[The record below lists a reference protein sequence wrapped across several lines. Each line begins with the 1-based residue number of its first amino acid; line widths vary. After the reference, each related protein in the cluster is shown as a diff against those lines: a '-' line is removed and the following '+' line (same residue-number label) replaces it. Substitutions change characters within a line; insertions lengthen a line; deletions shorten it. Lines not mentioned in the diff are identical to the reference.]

1 MKGILYIQRAPSRLC
16 CFRLLS
22 WGNGRTMAMYTDS
35 RERLADLRGDAL
47 NANHALR
54 SLSHV
59 HSSGGGGPECRRP
72 RKEISFFFQPRCI
85 ISFAIGRPSSGAYS
99 LHIKPFRRR
108 PYLLF
113 FFSFFQLTCLAISF
127 VFNWFS
133 HPANFPSIGFRVI
146 GGRKERNGISRKVSG
161 HPERNNSW
169 KRGREKKKTECVI
182 LLIGLAPSVLLG
194 FDCTSSSV
202 SKWTWWACGRVV
214 GINNR

>member
-1 MKGILYIQRAPSRLC
+1 MSTLNTRTEHGIYNSVGNHNVSVRVWYVQDVRTRENPQTRPRRKEKKKKKKKTKEDGMKGILYIQRAPSRLC

-59 HSSGGGGPECRRP
+59 HSSGGGTECRRP

-113 FFSFFQLTCLAISF
+113 FFFLPAHMSSDFVCL
-127 VFNWFS
+127 
-133 HPANFPSIGFRVI
+133 
-146 GGRKERNGISRKVSG
+146 
-161 HPERNNSW
+161 
-169 KRGREKKKTECVI
+169 
-182 LLIGLAPSVLLG
+182 
-194 FDCTSSSV
+194 
-202 SKWTWWACGRVV
+202 
-214 GINNR
+214 